1 MELYV
6 VFLPADVEDLDFSVK
21 RESEFAADSR
31 CFRTARAPKPAQA
44 KSKVPYFKDSGRK
57 NEDFCCCS
65 PEEEEESIWTLLP
78 RRDESVVSLTKS
90 EGQFAGSTAQTE
102 SQEPQV

>member
-1 MELYV
+1 MELYI
-6 VFLPADVEDLDFSVK
+6 VFLPAEEDLDFSVK
-21 RESEFAADSR
+21 RESGFSAASR
-31 CFRTARAPKPAQA
+31 YFRTASAPKPAQA

-57 NEDFCCCS
+57 NEGFCCCS
-65 PEEEEESIWTLLP
+65 PEEEESIWTLLP

-102 SQEPQV
+102 SQEHQV

>member
-31 CFRTARAPKPAQA
+31 YLRTASAPKPAQA

-57 NEDFCCCS
+57 NEGFCCCS
-65 PEEEEESIWTLLP
+65 PESIWTLLP

-102 SQEPQV
+102 SKEPQV

>member
-31 CFRTARAPKPAQA
+31 YLRTASAPKPAQA

-57 NEDFCCCS
+57 NEGFCC
-65 PEEEEESIWTLLP
+65 
-78 RRDESVVSLTKS
+78 
-90 EGQFAGSTAQTE
+90 
-102 SQEPQV
+102 

>member
-31 CFRTARAPKPAQA
+31 YLRTASAPKPAQA

-57 NEDFCCCS
+57 NEGFCWVRRKAFGLCY
-65 PEEEEESIWTLLP
+65 
-78 RRDESVVSLTKS
+78 RDETR
-90 EGQFAGSTAQTE
+90 A
-102 SQEPQV
+102 

>member
-31 CFRTARAPKPAQA
+31 YLRTASAPKPAQA

-57 NEDFCCCS
+57 NEGFVVVRRKAFGLCY
-65 PEEEEESIWTLLP
+65 
-78 RRDESVVSLTKS
+78 RDETR
-90 EGQFAGSTAQTE
+90 A
-102 SQEPQV
+102 

>member
-1 MELYV
+1 MELYA

-21 RESEFAADSR
+21 RESEFTADSR
-31 CFRTARAPKPAQA
+31 YFRTGAAPKAAQA

-65 PEEEEESIWTLLP
+65 PEEEEESAA
-78 RRDESVVSLTKS
+78 
-90 EGQFAGSTAQTE
+90 F
-102 SQEPQV
+102 